1 MNRLVWLIVSPPL
14 NDRIITAQC
23 AFNSMVNLV
32 DRIHTDKSLPTDA
45 NGRSVYL
52 EQFIY
57 YVVRE
62 DIAEACLADAG
73 STIGRAEW
81 IRSGVE
87 ILITFR
93 IQYRI

>member
-1 MNRLVWLIVSPPL
+1 
-14 NDRIITAQC
+14 
-23 AFNSMVNLV
+23 MVNLV

-81 IRSGVE
+81 IRSRVQVYLFFS
-87 ILITFR
+87 IYLFFLLLID
-93 IQYRI
+93 Y